1 MSDQQPVFSV
11 EKIYV
16 KDLSLENPNSPQSFL
31 SQEQPQVEIS
41 LQTRAQRIDDG
52 FFECVLTIT
61 VTARQGETTVFLVEA
76 AQAGLFQ
83 IRNIPEADLQPLLGI
98 HCPTIIFPYARETVS
113 NAIGHAG
120 YPSILLNPI
129 SFEQLY
135 QEQMQQMQQAPQS
148 GELPVQ

>member
-1 MSDQQPVFSV
+1 MSEQQPVFSV

-41 LQTRAQRIDDG
+41 LQTRGQKVDEG
-52 FFECVLTIT
+52 YYECVLTVT
-61 VTARQGETTVFLVEA
+61 VTAKQGENTLFLVEA
-76 AQAGLFQ
+76 SQAGLFQ
-83 IRNIPEADLQPLLGI
+83 IRNVPEADLQPILGI
-98 HCPTIIFPYARETVS
+98 HCPTILFPYVRETVS

-120 YPSILLNPI
+120 YPAILLNPI

-135 QEQMQQMQQAPQS
+135 QEQMREMQAQSQA

>member
-1 MSDQQPVFSV
+1 MSDQQPTFAI

-16 KDLSLENPNSPQSFL
+16 KDLSVENPNAPQSYL

-41 LQTRAQRIDDG
+41 LQTRGQRVDEG
-52 FFECVLTIT
+52 YYEVVLIVT
-61 VTARQGETTVFLVEA
+61 VTARQGENTVFLVEA

-83 IRNIPEADLQPLLGI
+83 IRDIPEADLQPILGI
-98 HCPTIIFPYARETVS
+98 HCPTILFPYARETIS
-113 NAIGHAG
+113 SAIGRAG
-120 YPSILLNPI
+120 YPAVLLNPI

-135 QEQMQQMQQAPQS
+135 QEQMREAQTQQQP